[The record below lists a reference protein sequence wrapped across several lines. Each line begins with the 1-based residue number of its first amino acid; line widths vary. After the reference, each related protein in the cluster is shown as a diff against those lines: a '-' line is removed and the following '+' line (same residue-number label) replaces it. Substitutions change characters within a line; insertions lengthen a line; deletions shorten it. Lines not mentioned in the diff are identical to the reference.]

1 MKILLALLA
10 FMLLACTL
18 SSVPPTPTTAPFPTT
33 DPALQFSTPFAPD
46 ANSFGAATPTL
57 DISGAGMGDGTTT
70 GTTLAPNPNCPQPP
84 GWITYV
90 VESGDTLGLLSLQ
103 TDTPVADLA
112 AANCITDQD
121 TLFVGQVIY
130 LPTQPV
136 VQ

>member
-1 MKILLALLA
+1 MRIHLALLA
-10 FMLLACTL
+10 LMLLACTL
-18 SSVPPTPTTAPFPTT
+18 SNVPPTPTTAPFPTT

-46 ANSFGAATPTL
+46 QTGLSAATPTL
-57 DISGAGMGDGTTT
+57 DISGVGSGDGS
-70 GTTLAPNPNCPQPP
+70 TLATNPNCPQPP

-90 VESGDTLGLLSLQ
+90 VESGDTFGLLSLQ

-112 AANCITDQD
+112 AANCVTDQD